1 VRRLLRPRRYHGLA
15 AAVVV
20 VELLFTF
27 ALAYV
32 VLIVATSKDHPDNSY

>member
-1 VRRLLRPRRYHGLA
+1 
-15 AAVVV
+15 VVV